1 MILKAL
7 YDYYNRCGNLPMQ
20 GMEEKEIGF
29 LIVISGSGKFLR
41 FEDCR
46 IDNKHARTYLVKKH
60 VGRSS
65 AAVANYLY
73 DNSAYVFGFSDRKN
87 VEKKISI
94 EEDDIEKTMGNLE
107 KEIEETKNKIE
118 QQDTNV
124 SDEEKE
130 KWHKTLEQLK
140 KVGNSLKECN
150 DKEQI
155 YFDTFKEKIC
165 QIASSFP
172 QSVEIAA
179 VSAFYEQS
187 RTAIIREMVKDPLW
201 IDIKKNLSKKYST
214 FSFRIEGDTK
224 IIAEKKELLQLEN
237 DDDKDENQQLCLITG
252 LHGESVD
259 TTTATMI
266 PGSQATAKLVAFQV
280 NSGYDSYGKKKCANA
295 PICKETEFAYTTALN
310 AMLQNGSHN
319 KFMVGNRTF
328 VFWASSNS
336 EAADEVEDG
345 LFSLL
350 GYSETKEDNPNAKIE
365 QVRKVFTSIYSGVL
379 KTNMDDRFYILG
391 LAPNAARIAVVYWS
405 ETSLKDFAG
414 MVLRHFN
421 DMEIIDT
428 RKDKKPY
435 MGIKEMLSAV
445 TPGGKQS
452 DVTPNLPEAVIKSI
466 FQGIPYPYTLLSSC
480 IGRIRAESDGANRI
494 ARMAI
499 IKAYLNRQND
509 NNKKIKVMLDKSNT
523 NQGYL
528 CGRLFAV
535 LDRIQEDANKNSSI
549 RERYMNAASA
559 TPSSVFATILN
570 LSSHHLENLSNEGKK
585 VFYEKLK
592 QEIIDKIPADG
603 FPAHLDLQD
612 QGRFFVGYYHQRQDF
627 FTKKDEENKN

>member
-1 MILKAL
+1 
-7 YDYYNRCGNLPMQ
+7 MQ

-336 EAADEVEDG
+336 EAADEAEDG